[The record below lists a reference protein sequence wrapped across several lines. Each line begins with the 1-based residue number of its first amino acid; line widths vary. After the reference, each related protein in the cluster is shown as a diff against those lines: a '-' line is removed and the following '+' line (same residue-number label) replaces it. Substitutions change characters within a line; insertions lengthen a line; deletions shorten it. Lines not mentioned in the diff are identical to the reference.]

1 MEGSNIYRVELE
13 IAVAAAAAAATVHP
27 LAVVILE
34 IVDLV
39 VI

>member
-13 IAVAAAAAAATVHP
+13 IAVAAAAAAAVHP
-27 LAVVILE
+27 LAVVMLE

>member
-1 MEGSNIYRVELE
+1 MEGRNIYRVELE
-13 IAVAAAAAAATVHP
+13 NTVAAAAAAATVHP